1 MGKIELLDCT
11 LRDGGYVNDWE
22 FGHNNI
28 VNLFERL
35 VSSKVDYIEIGFLDD
50 RRPYDVNRTIMPDS
64 ASVNKT
70 YAGLDKGESLILGM
84 IDYGTCDISNILP
97 ADESI
102 LDGIR
107 VIFKKHV
114 MKEAIAFCGEIK
126 NLGYK
131 VFAQAVSITSY
142 SDEELGQLIDLVND
156 LDPYAFSLVDTYG
169 LLHRR
174 QLMHYFD
181 LSNEK
186 LNSNIRLGYHAHNNF
201 QLAFANCVE
210 LMEQEGIERD
220 LLIDGTLYGMGKSAG
235 NAPLELL
242 AEYMNNN
249 LGKDYN
255 LNQIMEAIDV
265 TILDIY
271 RRIPWGYAMKF
282 YVSAT
287 HDCHPSY
294 VTYLMNK
301 KKLSMSGINSILDK
315 LEGEKKLLYDESYI
329 ERLYIDYQQIECD
342 DSDSYNSLGAEL
354 KGKEILLMAPGK
366 TINEYRDKINTYID
380 NSDPIVI
387 PINFIPEG
395 YDPDFVFISNAKRY
409 VQQATS
415 ISRLPENV
423 RLIATSNVT
432 RAKGDFDYLF
442 SYSDLLDEEAAIV
455 DNPMIMFIKVLNRIG
470 VSSVN
475 LAGFDGFTA
484 TELPN
489 YINANME
496 HSMSKEKAEMNN
508 RDVVNSLRKID
519 LVMPLRFLTPTL
531 YDYNMDNGFL
541 K

>member
-35 VSSKVDYIEIGFLDD
+35 VSSKVDYIEVGFLDD
-50 RRPYDVNRTIMPDS
+50 RRPYDMNRTIMPDS

-70 YAGLDKGESLILGM
+70 FKGLDSGESLILGM

-114 MKEAIAFCGEIK
+114 MKEAIAFCGQIK
-126 NLGYK
+126 DLGYK

-181 LSNEK
+181 LANEK
-186 LNSNIRLGYHAHNNF
+186 LNLNIRLGYHAHNNF

-210 LMEQEGIERD
+210 LMEQEGIKRD

-249 LGKDYN
+249 LGKEYN

-271 RRIPWGYAMKF
+271 RHIPWGYAMKF

-315 LEGEKKLLYDESYI
+315 LEGEKKLLYDEGYI

-342 DSDSYNSLGAEL
+342 DSDSYKALGTEL
-354 KGKEILLMAPGK
+354 KGREILLLAPGK
-366 TINEYRDKINTYID
+366 TIIDYRDKINTYID
-380 NSDPIVI
+380 NCEPVVI
-387 PINFIPEG
+387 PINFIPDG
-395 YDPDFVFISNAKRY
+395 YAPDYVFISNAKRY

-415 ISRLPENV
+415 ISQLPGDV

-455 DNPMIMFIKVLNRIG
+455 DNPMIMLIKVLNRIG

-508 RDVVNSLRKID
+508 KDVVNSLRKID
-519 LVMPLRFLTPTL
+519 LKIPVKFITPTL
-531 YDYNMDNGFL
+531 YDYR
-541 K
+541 